1 MTFDPKHGAAT
12 NGEETMYKS
21 ILVSLDGSETAEQ
34 ALRPAASIARR
45 SDATLHLARV
55 PVASLGGS
63 IDMEYGKVDSHYMG
77 GVAERLRSAG
87 LPSVKVAVLE
97 VGDVATQLEKHRA
110 EVGADLTVMCSHGRG
125 TVERAWLGS
134 VSDRFVR
141 HTDAP
146 VLIVRASPGART
158 DDLATDVTFERV
170 MVPLDGSALSESA
183 LGPATELGGRSS
195 SYLLVRVLEAPYAMG
210 AGVHPS
216 LPMAPGEGVGAARQ
230 WADADIGSSAK
241 AFEARGFSV
250 ESVTQVGQPV
260 ARAIL
265 DAAKSHAADVIAM
278 ATHGRGGVT
287 RAWMGSV
294 TDKVVRGTECPV
306 LIVRP
311 RAA

>member
-1 MTFDPKHGAAT
+1 MF
-12 NGEETMYKS
+12 KS

-45 SDATLHLARV
+45 SGATLHVARV
-55 PVASLGGS
+55 PVASIGGS
-63 IDMEYGKVDSHYMG
+63 IDVEYGKVGSRYMS
-77 GVAERLRSAG
+77 GVSERLHVAG
-87 LPSVKVAVLE
+87 VPSVQVAVLD
-97 VGDVATQLEKHRA
+97 VGDVATQLEKYRA

-125 TVERAWLGS
+125 PVERAWLGS

-141 HTDAP
+141 STEAP
-146 VLIVRASPGART
+146 VLVVRATPGAST
-158 DDLATDVTFERV
+158 DDLATNVNFARV
-170 MVPLDGSALSESA
+170 LVPLDGSSLSESV
-183 LGPATELGGRSS
+183 LGPATELGGKGG
-195 SYLLVRVLEAPYAMG
+195 SYVLVRVVEAPYALG

-216 LPMAPGEGVGAARQ
+216 VPFDPGKAVGSAMKEAEV
-230 WADADIGSSAK
+230 DIGSTAK
-241 AFEARGFSV
+241 AFGARGFSV

-265 DAAKSHAADVIAM
+265 DAAKHHSADVIAM
-278 ATHGRGGVT
+278 ATHGRSGVS

-294 TDKVVRGTECPV
+294 ADKVVRGTDCPV